1 MSAFFKE
8 NPGMSQMPSD
18 FDELLSE
25 VLLIDSYECS
35 MMLKHQKEVN
45 VPQLLSG
52 H

>member
-1 MSAFFKE
+1 
-8 NPGMSQMPSD
+8 MSQMPSD
-18 FDELLSE
+18 FDELLSD

-45 VPQLLSG
+45 VPQLLFG